1 MPLPQRPLGKTGVM
15 VPVLGYGTA
24 PLGHIH
30 LMDAPL
36 IHKSARLLNH
46 AIDRGITYLDTSP
59 DYGSQA
65 KVGEVVARRRA
76 EVFLATKVNKR
87 RPDDVLNELRQNLK
101 EWQPAHGALIRAHA
115 VNTMA
120 D

>member
-1 MPLPQRPLGKTGVM
+1 MRRVVGAVRAAALVSASWGEEPMPLPQRPLGKTGVQ

-24 PLGHIH
+24 PLGKIK
-30 LMDAPL
+30 LLDAPL
-36 IHKSARLLNH
+36 IHKSIRLLNH

-65 KVGEVVARRRA
+65 KIGEVMAKRRD

-87 RPDDVLNELRQNLK
+87 RKDDVLAELR
-101 EWQPAHGALIRAHA
+101 
-115 VNTMA
+115 
-120 D
+120 

>member
-1 MPLPQRPLGKTGVM
+1 MPLPKRALGKAGVE

-24 PLGHIH
+24 PLGKIH

-36 IHKSARLLNH
+36 IHRSARLLNH

-59 DYGSQA
+59 DYGGQA
-65 KVGEVVARRRA
+65 KVGEVMAKRRG

-87 RPDDVLNELRQNLK
+87 KRDDACRP
-101 EWQPAHGALIRAHA
+101 AA
-115 VNTMA
+115 
-120 D
+120 